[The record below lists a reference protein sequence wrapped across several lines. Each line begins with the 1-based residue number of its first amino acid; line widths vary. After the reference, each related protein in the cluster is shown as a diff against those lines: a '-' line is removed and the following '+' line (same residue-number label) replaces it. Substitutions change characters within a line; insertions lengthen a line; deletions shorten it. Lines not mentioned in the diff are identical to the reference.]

1 MPEEKRFTTLSG
13 LDSKVAAEIQKLLL
27 HNAIVAAVKLYMR
40 ETGVD
45 LKNAKLALDKEIDSL
60 GI

>member
-1 MPEEKRFTTLSG
+1 MPEKKRPTTLSG
-13 LDSKVAAEIQKLLL
+13 LDSKVATEIQKLLL
-27 HNAIVAAVKLYMR
+27 HNAIVAAVKLYMH